1 MIRRRWGRLVANV
14 LDGVDRDVLR
24 ESEDLHFEQ
33 LDKESDDVL
42 TRHATSDDDRLALA
56 VKANVAVGPGNRIA
70 ARDRPCESVLVH
82 PANRTAPDPNLRGQD
97 APVISAAAPAQPSQW
112 VTTAS
117 R

>member
-33 LDKESDDVL
+33 LVL
-42 TRHATSDDDRLALA
+42 TRHATSDYDRLALA

-97 APVISAAAPAQPSQW
+97 APVISAGAPAQPSQW
-112 VTTAS
+112 VRTAS